1 MDITRF
7 YTKYYIFNAL
17 VILSYIPLRCFVSS
31 PALLVHDPLLGVPR
45 EAEIV
50 LLLGVILFRKYG
62 KAVTADAFVSTCFLF
77 GKTGVAVLLYLLNW
91 RLMCWYLI
99 LYAAL
104 FFGVKRPRYS
114 GPSNVTTFNEA
125 TFASEVEKGSGAAC
139 TWLVALDA
147 AWSDACLNFEATFA
161 DVSLRYGT
169 NALRFGR
176 VDVDACPELAA
187 RLRVDCSA
195 RSWQLPTFI
204 LFERRKEAKRLP
216 PFDANGEVVKVSID
230 REGLCACF
238 ELDRRM
244 ARSSAVDT
252 GNPKKKRG
260 KKKSL

>member
-1 MDITRF
+1 M
-7 YTKYYIFNAL
+7 K
-17 VILSYIPLRCFVSS
+17 LSSMTHGQNC
-31 PALLVHDPLLGVPR
+31 H
-45 EAEIV
+45 
-50 LLLGVILFRKYG
+50 
-62 KAVTADAFVSTCFLF
+62 AFE
-77 GKTGVAVLLYLLNW
+77 GGGVALAEFDW
-91 RLMCWYLI
+91 RSSANLT
-99 LYAAL
+99 
-104 FFGVKRPRYS
+104 RPM
-114 GPSNVTTFNEA
+114 
-125 TFASEVEKGSGAAC
+125 
-139 TWLVALDA
+139 
-147 AWSDACLNFEATFA
+147 SDAERLGLVF
-161 DVSLRYGT
+161 
-169 NALRFGR
+169 
-176 VDVDACPELAA
+176 DVDAKVIEVRSGTPAA

>member
-1 MDITRF
+1 M
-7 YTKYYIFNAL
+7 A
-17 VILSYIPLRCFVSS
+17 
-31 PALLVHDPLLGVPR
+31 G
-45 EAEIV
+45 
-50 LLLGVILFRKYG
+50 
-62 KAVTADAFVSTCFLF
+62 
-77 GKTGVAVLLYLLNW
+77 
-91 RLMCWYLI
+91 
-99 LYAAL
+99 YA
-104 FFGVKRPRYS
+104 
-114 GPSNVTTFNEA
+114 GPSNVTAFSDA
-125 TFASEVEKGSGAAC
+125 TFESEVEKGSSQV
-139 TWLVALDA
+139 TWLVAVDA
-147 AWSDACLNFEATFA
+147 AWSDACLNFEAAFA
-161 DVSLRYGT
+161 DISLRYGT

-176 VDVDACPELAA
+176 VDVDRWPELAR
-187 RLRVDCSA
+187 RLRVDGSA

>member
-1 MDITRF
+1 MPSFERF
-7 YTKYYIFNAL
+7 YARYYVLNAL
-17 VILSYIPLRCFVSS
+17 VIASYVPLRCFVDS
-31 PALLVHDPLLGVPR
+31 PALHVNDPLLGVPR

-50 LLLGVILFRKYG
+50 LLLGVILFRKYS

-104 FFGVKRPRYS
+104 FFGVKRPRYA
-114 GPSNVTTFNEA
+114 GPSNVTTFNAA
-125 TFASEVEKGSGAAC
+125 TFESEVEKGSGAV

-176 VDVDACPELAA
+176 VDVDQWPELAA

-195 RSWQLPTFI
+195 RSWQLPTFV
-204 LFERRKEAKRLP
+204 LFERRNEAKRLP

-244 ARSSAVDT
+244 ARSAGD
-252 GNPKKKRG
+252 GGAAKKRG
-260 KKKSL
+260 KKKR